1 MIEALS
7 DESVEPSYPGLDGL
21 ALRLTAVNE
30 KKNESLLRHK
40 DNEVRLYI
48 LMACFKTFAIY
59 APEPP
64 FSPEAAFE
72 IFTQLIAQ
80 LANLS
85 HTTLDTQ
92 PNYHN
97 YFSILEHLP
106 QVRTGIVLVEC
117 CQGHSGAI
125 TPSHGDQEDDE
136 EEIAAFQRQRN
147 KNFTQ
152 KKNLSYAAPKA
163 TTSTGYKGY
172 SSSYKNIAGPGNN
185 NGRNGKYCFYC
196 KLQNHTLHS
205 LARVHGSKINSKI
218 QPTMALV
225 QLPPVHL
232 YRSML
237 RVSKQVNDYNFRSYA
252 IRRVKTGWRLNRN
265 LIG

>member
-1 MIEALS
+1 VIEALS

-97 YFSILEHLP
+97 YFSILEHLS
-106 QVRTGIVLVEC
+106 QGRTGIILVEYY
-117 CQGHSGAI
+117 QRYSGAI
-125 TPSHGDQEDDE
+125 A
-136 EEIAAFQRQRN
+136 IAACIAEFQM
-147 KNFTQ
+147 TIPTCILDVL
-152 KKNLSYAAPKA
+152 LSCIFKRPK
-163 TTSTGYKGY
+163 
-172 SSSYKNIAGPGNN
+172 IW
-185 NGRNGKYCFYC
+185 
-196 KLQNHTLHS
+196 
-205 LARVHGSKINSKI
+205 VHPAI
-218 QPTMALV
+218 
-225 QLPPVHL
+225 
-232 YRSML
+232 
-237 RVSKQVNDYNFRSYA
+237 VSFRYPC
-252 IRRVKTGWRLNRN
+252 
-265 LIG
+265 

>member
-48 LMACFKTFAIY
+48 LMACFQTFAMY
-59 APEPP
+59 APELP

-97 YFSILEHLP
+97 YFSILEHLS
-106 QVRTGIVLVEC
+106 QGRTGIILVEYY
-117 CQGHSGAI
+117 QRYSGAI
-125 TPSHGDQEDDE
+125 ATSHGDQEDDD
-136 EEIAAFQRQRN
+136 Q
-147 KNFTQ
+147 
-152 KKNLSYAAPKA
+152 
-163 TTSTGYKGY
+163 
-172 SSSYKNIAGPGNN
+172 
-185 NGRNGKYCFYC
+185 
-196 KLQNHTLHS
+196 
-205 LARVHGSKINSKI
+205 
-218 QPTMALV
+218 
-225 QLPPVHL
+225 
-232 YRSML
+232 
-237 RVSKQVNDYNFRSYA
+237 
-252 IRRVKTGWRLNRN
+252 
-265 LIG
+265 